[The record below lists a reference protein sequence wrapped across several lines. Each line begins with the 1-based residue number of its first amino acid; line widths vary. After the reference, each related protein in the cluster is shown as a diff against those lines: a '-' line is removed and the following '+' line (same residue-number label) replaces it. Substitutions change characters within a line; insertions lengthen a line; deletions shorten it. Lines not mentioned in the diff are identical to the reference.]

1 MIVAHEF
8 FDALPIHQFEAADGA
23 WFERLV
29 GLTEAPPALD
39 VPGQRPVAPAPEL
52 CFARAPTKT
61 GTQRLVEALGHL
73 SVDPPPSDGALV
85 EVCID
90 AVRVC
95 SEIRRR
101 LSTELGGGSVLVV
114 DYGDATISKETLRG
128 FRSHKEVGVLDAPG
142 TVSCLCESYSDACP
156 SAYDVCVL
164 CSGRWGVTLT
174 VT

>member
-1 MIVAHEF
+1 
-8 FDALPIHQFEAADGA
+8 
-23 WFERLV
+23 
-29 GLTEAPPALD
+29 
-39 VPGQRPVAPAPEL
+39 
-52 CFARAPTKT
+52 
-61 GTQRLVEALGHL
+61 LVEALGHL

-101 LSTELGGGSVLVV
+101 LSTELGGGSVLVI

-128 FRSHKEVGVLDAPG
+128 FRNHKEVGVLDAPG

-164 CSGRWGVTLT
+164 CSGRWGITLT